1 MKIKNLFNLSF
12 LITTS
17 MVIFLMV
24 LLLLGTKNSDPNN
37 VESDSKDQQMEC
49 LKEDFN
55 PKEYTSF
62 DLFFS
67 DTYYDSVNCK
77 NRRSH
82 FVGLPDE
89 ALKALK
95 DYPDSYKSVAEFDL
109 NYDGINEY
117 IVQGS
122 APSGGTQFYFIQKQ
136 KDKWRVIACIS
147 GGFVLSYMDDSVKKG
162 FNKSY
167 IKITSWHRFGKDDTW
182 QYELL
187 FKKNEYEVASEQA
200 IPLVLLHKKDFIQMM
215 LDLNGFQGYG
225 DWN

>member
-1 MKIKNLFNLSF
+1 
-12 LITTS
+12 
-17 MVIFLMV
+17 MVIFLIA
-24 LLLLGTKNSDPNN
+24 LLTLSARNSETKAIETETS
-37 VESDSKDQQMEC
+37 EEKMEC
-49 LKEDFN
+49 VKEDYN

-67 DTYYDSVNCK
+67 YTYYDSVNCK

-82 FVGLPDE
+82 NVDLPEE

-95 DYPDSYKSVAEFDL
+95 DYPDTYKSVAEFDL
-109 NYDGINEY
+109 NYDGVDEY

-136 KDKWRVIACIS
+136 KNKWRVIASIS

-162 FNKSY
+162 FDKSY

-182 QYELL
+182 QYDLL
-187 FKKNEYEVASEQA
+187 FKKGEYDVASEQP

>member
-1 MKIKNLFNLSF
+1 MGIF
-12 LITTS
+12 LIALLTLSARNLETTA
-17 MVIFLMV
+17 
-24 LLLLGTKNSDPNN
+24 
-37 VESDSKDQQMEC
+37 VEPQSSEDKMEC
-49 LKEDFN
+49 IKEDYN
-55 PKEYTSF
+55 PKEYTSY

-67 DTYYDSVNCK
+67 YTYYDSVNCK

-82 FVGLPDE
+82 NVELPDD

-95 DYPDSYKSVAEFDL
+95 DYPDIYKSVAEFDL
-109 NYDGINEY
+109 NYDGIDEY

-136 KDKWRVIACIS
+136 KNKWRVIASIS

-162 FNKSY
+162 FDKSY

-182 QYELL
+182 QYDLL
-187 FKKNEYEVASEQA
+187 FKKGEYDVASEQP